1 MATYSQI
8 IAQVR
13 MLLIEP
19 SPYRPGEPYVFQ
31 HLKHNAQLLF
41 NQGINA
47 PPSWCLA
54 YTDVFVSEGAGDTYL
69 ISATNFGKDT
79 LVHTIDDTDPN
90 HVERPIRRM
99 SVQSSLLG
107 GNDPYAYASN
117 FTQQGIKHG
126 AQTFIFWREP
136 AGAIRVKV
144 MPKPDQD
151 ATYRI
156 WYETNEPDMTSLGN
170 TFEIPA
176 AFSLLCI
183 KTAFDCLP
191 GTEWCGYTQA
201 ENSEKRKE
209 LSLTLGAAAA
219 EHRTEWRRYIS
230 TDRTTGRVLAT
241 GFDDANYRWG

>member
-8 IAQVR
+8 NAEVR
-13 MLLIEP
+13 GLLIEP
-19 SPYRPGEPYVFQ
+19 SPDRPSEPFVFR
-31 HLKHNAQLLF
+31 HLKLNAQLLF

-54 YTDVFVSEGAGDTYL
+54 YYDLNVTEGEGDTYS
-69 ISATNFGKDT
+69 ISRTNFGKDT

-117 FTQQGIKHG
+117 FTQRGIKHG
-126 AQTFIFWREP
+126 AQTFVFWREP
-136 AGAIRVKV
+136 AGAIKVKV

-156 WYETNEPDMTSLGN
+156 WYETNEPDTTSLGN
-170 TFEIPA
+170 TLEIPA
-176 AFSLLCI
+176 AFALLCV

-191 GTEWCGYTQA
+191 GTEWSGNTKK
-201 ENSEKRKE
+201 ENSDQRKE
-209 LSLTLGAAAA
+209 LALTLGAAAT
-219 EHRTEWRRYIS
+219 EHRREWVRYIS
-230 TDRTTGRVLAT
+230 TDRTSGRVLAS
-241 GFDDANYRWG
+241 GFDDANYRWS